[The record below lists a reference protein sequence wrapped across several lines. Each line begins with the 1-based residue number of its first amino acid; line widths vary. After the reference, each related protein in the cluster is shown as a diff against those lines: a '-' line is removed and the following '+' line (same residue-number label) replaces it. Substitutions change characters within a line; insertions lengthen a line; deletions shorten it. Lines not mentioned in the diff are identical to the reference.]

1 MRNNIV
7 NNMRLDLDHERTRPR
22 ISVRQGDT
30 KTRSLH
36 FTLMQS
42 GKIYDL
48 SDVLVAAVNIVK
60 PDGKVCYNDCVI
72 DGSEI
77 QYEVTTQTINVL
89 GECIGQIELSMQD
102 GAVITSPEFV
112 IYVYNKILDPNIIE
126 SQNEYKSLVQQVAQ
140 AEDYC
145 NQAEQYKTLSENAE
159 RNISAM
165 ESGFTEK
172 ATALEEYQNEISG
185 MQETLRQQADDAK
198 TLINKS
204 VTEAGGYA
212 DEAKNSAAG
221 AESSATEAAG
231 SATGAAN
238 SAKGAA
244 SSAAGA
250 AGSATEAANSA
261 KGAESSAT
269 GAANSATEASGY
281 ADEAKN
287 SAAGAASSETG
298 AASSATE
305 AKNYATG
312 DKNSAKVYYEKT
324 LELFNSLQNV
334 IDSIGYPKGE

>member
-7 NNMRLDLDHERTRPR
+7 NNMRLDMDHERTRPR

-48 SDVLVAAVNIVK
+48 SDVLVAAVSIVK

-185 MQETLRQQADDAK
+185 MQETLRQQADDAI
-198 TLINKS
+198 TLINQS

-212 DEAKNSAAG
+212 DKAANSAAG
-221 AESSATEAAG
+221 AASSATEAAG

-238 SAKGAA
+238 SA
-244 SSAAGA
+244 
-250 AGSATEAANSA
+250 TEA
-261 KGAESSAT
+261 G
-269 GAANSATEASGY
+269 GY
-281 ADEAKN
+281 ADKAKS
-287 SAAGAASSETG
+287 SAAGAASSATG

-312 DKNSAKVYYEKT
+312 DKNSAKYYYEKT

>member
-1 MRNNIV
+1 
-7 NNMRLDLDHERTRPR
+7 MRLDLDHERTRPR

-212 DEAKNSAAG
+212 DEAK
-221 AESSATEAAG
+221 
-231 SATGAAN
+231 
-238 SAKGAA
+238 

-250 AGSATEAANSA
+250 AN
-261 KGAESSAT
+261 SAT
-269 GAANSATEASGY
+269 GAAGSATKA
-281 ADEAKN
+281 AN
-287 SAAGAASSETG
+287 SAAGAASSATG
-298 AASSATE
+298 AASSAIE

-312 DKNSAKVYYEKT
+312 DKNSAKYYYEKT

>member
-48 SDVLVAAVNIVK
+48 SDVLVAAVSIVK

-126 SQNEYKSLVQQVAQ
+126 SQNEYKLLVQQVAQ

-185 MQETLRQQADDAK
+185 MQETLRQQADDAI
-198 TLINKS
+198 TLINQS
-204 VTEAGGYA
+204 VTEASGYA
-212 DEAKNSAAG
+212 DRAK
-221 AESSATEAAG
+221 SSATEAAG

-238 SAKGAA
+238 SAAGAA
-244 SSAAGA
+244 SSAAEAAGSATGAANSAAEA
-250 AGSATEAANSA
+250 AGSATEAA
-261 KGAESSAT
+261 SSAT
-269 GAANSATEASGY
+269 GATG
-281 ADEAKN
+281 
-287 SAAGAASSETG
+287 SAAGAAR
-298 AASSATE
+298 SATE

-312 DKNSAKVYYEKT
+312 DKNSAKFYYEKT

-334 IDSIGYPKGE
+334 IDSIGYPKGV

>member
-212 DEAKNSAAG
+212 DEAA
-221 AESSATEAAG
+221 
-231 SATGAAN
+231 
-238 SAKGAA
+238 
-244 SSAAGA
+244 
-250 AGSATEAANSA
+250 
-261 KGAESSAT
+261 SSAT
-269 GAANSATEASGY
+269 GAA
-281 ADEAKN
+281 
-287 SAAGAASSETG
+287 
-298 AASSATE
+298 SSAIE

-312 DKNSAKVYYEKT
+312 DKNSAKYYYEKT

>member
-48 SDVLVAAVNIVK
+48 SDVLVAAVSIVK

-185 MQETLRQQADDAK
+185 MQETLRQQADDEK
-198 TLINKS
+198 TLINMS

-212 DEAKNSAAG
+212 DEAK
-221 AESSATEAAG
+221 SSATEAAG
-231 SATGAAN
+231 SAA
-238 SAKGAA
+238 
-244 SSAAGA
+244 
-250 AGSATEAANSA
+250 
-261 KGAESSAT
+261 

-281 ADEAKN
+281 ADKAKSSATEAAG
-287 SAAGAASSETG
+287 SAAGAANSATEASGYADKAKSSAAG
-298 AASSATE
+298 AAGSATE

-312 DKNSAKVYYEKT
+312 DKNSAKYYYEKT

>member
-7 NNMRLDLDHERTRPR
+7 NNMRLDLDHERTRHR

-48 SDVLVAAVNIVK
+48 SDVLVAAVSIVK

-126 SQNEYKSLVQQVAQ
+126 SQNEYKLLVQQVAQ

-172 ATALEEYQNEISG
+172 ATTLEEYQNEISG
-185 MQETLRQQADDAK
+185 MQETLRQQADDAI
-198 TLINKS
+198 TLINQS
-204 VTEAGGYA
+204 VTEASGYA
-212 DEAKNSAAG
+212 DRAK
-221 AESSATEAAG
+221 SSATEAVG

-238 SAKGAA
+238 SAAGAA
-244 SSAAGA
+244 SSAAEA
-250 AGSATEAANSA
+250 AGSATEAA
-261 KGAESSAT
+261 SSAT
-269 GAANSATEASGY
+269 GATG
-281 ADEAKN
+281 
-287 SAAGAASSETG
+287 SAAGAAR
-298 AASSATE
+298 SATE

-312 DKNSAKVYYEKT
+312 DKNSAKFYYEKT

-334 IDSIGYPKGE
+334 IDSIGYPKGV

>member
-7 NNMRLDLDHERTRPR
+7 NNMRLDMDHERTRPR

-48 SDVLVAAVNIVK
+48 SDVLVAAVSIVK

-112 IYVYNKILDPNIIE
+112 IYVYNMILDQNIIE

-185 MQETLRQQADDAK
+185 MQETLRQQADDAI
-198 TLINKS
+198 TLINQS
-204 VTEAGGYA
+204 VTEASGYA
-212 DEAKNSAAG
+212 DRAK
-221 AESSATEAAG
+221 SSATEAAG

-238 SAKGAA
+238 SAAGAA
-244 SSAAGA
+244 SSAAEA
-250 AGSATEAANSA
+250 AGSATEAA
-261 KGAESSAT
+261 SSAT
-269 GAANSATEASGY
+269 GAANSA
-281 ADEAKN
+281 
-287 SAAGAASSETG
+287 AGAASSAAEAAGSATEAASSATGAAGSATG

-312 DKNSAKVYYEKT
+312 DKNSAKFYYEKT

>member
-48 SDVLVAAVNIVK
+48 SDVLVAAVSIVK

-126 SQNEYKSLVQQVAQ
+126 SQNEYKLLVQQVAQ

-185 MQETLRQQADDAK
+185 MQETLRQQADDAI
-198 TLINKS
+198 TLINQS
-204 VTEAGGYA
+204 VTEASGYA
-212 DEAKNSAAG
+212 DRAK
-221 AESSATEAAG
+221 SSATEAAG

-238 SAKGAA
+238 SAAGAA
-244 SSAAGA
+244 SSAAEA
-250 AGSATEAANSA
+250 AGSATGAANSA
-261 KGAESSAT
+261 KEASGYADKAKSSTTEAAGSAT
-269 GAANSATEASGY
+269 GAANSATEA
-281 ADEAKN
+281 K
-287 SAAGAASSETG
+287 
-298 AASSATE
+298 
-305 AKNYATG
+305 KYATG
-312 DKNSAKVYYEKT
+312 DKNSAKFYYEKT

>member
-48 SDVLVAAVNIVK
+48 SDVLVAAVSIVK

-185 MQETLRQQADDAK
+185 MQETLRQQADDEK
-198 TLINKS
+198 TLINMS

-212 DEAKNSAAG
+212 DEAK
-221 AESSATEAAG
+221 SSATEAAG
-231 SATGAAN
+231 SAA
-238 SAKGAA
+238 
-244 SSAAGA
+244 
-250 AGSATEAANSA
+250 
-261 KGAESSAT
+261 

-281 ADEAKN
+281 ADKAKS
-287 SAAGAASSETG
+287 SAAGAAG
-298 AASSATE
+298 SATE

-312 DKNSAKVYYEKT
+312 DKNSAKYYYEKT

>member
-48 SDVLVAAVNIVK
+48 SDVLVAAVSIVK

-204 VTEAGGYA
+204 VTEASGYA
-212 DEAKNSAAG
+212 DKAK
-221 AESSATEAAG
+221 
-231 SATGAAN
+231 
-238 SAKGAA
+238 

-250 AGSATEAANSA
+250 A
-261 KGAESSAT
+261 K
-269 GAANSATEASGY
+269 SATEASGY
-281 ADEAKN
+281 ADKAKSSAAGAASSATEASGYADKAKSSAAGAASSATGAAGSATKAAN
-287 SAAGAASSETG
+287 SAAGAASSATG

-312 DKNSAKVYYEKT
+312 DKNSAKYYYEKT

>member
-7 NNMRLDLDHERTRPR
+7 NNMRLDMDHERTRPR

-48 SDVLVAAVNIVK
+48 SDVLVAAVSIVK

-126 SQNEYKSLVQQVAQ
+126 SQNEYKSLVQKVAQ

-185 MQETLRQQADDAK
+185 MQETLRQQADDAI
-198 TLINKS
+198 TLINQS
-204 VTEAGGYA
+204 ATEASGYA
-212 DEAKNSAAG
+212 DEAKSSATGAASSAAGAASSATEASGYADEAKSSAAG

-231 SATGAAN
+231 SA
-238 SAKGAA
+238 
-244 SSAAGA
+244 
-250 AGSATEAANSA
+250 
-261 KGAESSAT
+261 
-269 GAANSATEASGY
+269 
-281 ADEAKN
+281 
-287 SAAGAASSETG
+287 TG

-312 DKNSAKVYYEKT
+312 DKNSAKYYYEKT

>member
-48 SDVLVAAVNIVK
+48 SDVLVAAVSIVK

-204 VTEAGGYA
+204 VTEASGYA
-212 DEAKNSAAG
+212 DKAK
-221 AESSATEAAG
+221 
-231 SATGAAN
+231 
-238 SAKGAA
+238 

-250 AGSATEAANSA
+250 A
-261 KGAESSAT
+261 K
-269 GAANSATEASGY
+269 SATEASGY
-281 ADEAKN
+281 ADKAKSSAAGAASSATGAAGSATKAAN
-287 SAAGAASSETG
+287 SAAGAASSATG

-312 DKNSAKVYYEKT
+312 DKNSAKYYYEKT

>member
-1 MRNNIV
+1 M
-7 NNMRLDLDHERTRPR
+7 
-22 ISVRQGDT
+22 
-30 KTRSLH
+30 
-36 FTLMQS
+36 
-42 GKIYDL
+42 
-48 SDVLVAAVNIVK
+48 AAVSIVK

-185 MQETLRQQADDAK
+185 MQETLRQQADDEK
-198 TLINKS
+198 TLINMS

-212 DEAKNSAAG
+212 DEAK
-221 AESSATEAAG
+221 SSATEAAG
-231 SATGAAN
+231 SAA
-238 SAKGAA
+238 
-244 SSAAGA
+244 
-250 AGSATEAANSA
+250 
-261 KGAESSAT
+261 

-281 ADEAKN
+281 ADKAKS
-287 SAAGAASSETG
+287 SAAGAAG
-298 AASSATE
+298 SATE

-312 DKNSAKVYYEKT
+312 DKNSAKYYYEKT

>member
-48 SDVLVAAVNIVK
+48 SDVLVAAVSIVK

-126 SQNEYKSLVQQVAQ
+126 SQNEYKLLVQQVAQ

-185 MQETLRQQADDAK
+185 MQETLRQQADDAI
-198 TLINKS
+198 TLINQS
-204 VTEAGGYA
+204 VTEASGYA
-212 DEAKNSAAG
+212 DRAK
-221 AESSATEAAG
+221 SSATEAAG

-238 SAKGAA
+238 SAAGAA
-244 SSAAGA
+244 SSAAEA
-250 AGSATEAANSA
+250 AGSATEAA
-261 KGAESSAT
+261 SSAT
-269 GAANSATEASGY
+269 GATG
-281 ADEAKN
+281 
-287 SAAGAASSETG
+287 SAAGAAR
-298 AASSATE
+298 SATE

-312 DKNSAKVYYEKT
+312 DKNSAKFYYEKT

-334 IDSIGYPKGE
+334 IDSIGYPKGV

>member
-1 MRNNIV
+1 MNG
-7 NNMRLDLDHERTRPR
+7 HAPR

-48 SDVLVAAVNIVK
+48 SDVLVAAVSIVK

-185 MQETLRQQADDAK
+185 MQETLRQQADDEK
-198 TLINKS
+198 TLINMS

-212 DEAKNSAAG
+212 DEAK
-221 AESSATEAAG
+221 SSATEAAG
-231 SATGAAN
+231 SAA
-238 SAKGAA
+238 
-244 SSAAGA
+244 
-250 AGSATEAANSA
+250 
-261 KGAESSAT
+261 

-281 ADEAKN
+281 ADKAKSSATEAAG
-287 SAAGAASSETG
+287 SAAGAANSATEASGYADKAKSSAAG
-298 AASSATE
+298 AAGSATE

-312 DKNSAKVYYEKT
+312 DKNSAKYYYEKT

>member
-7 NNMRLDLDHERTRPR
+7 NNMRLDMDHERTRPR

-48 SDVLVAAVNIVK
+48 SDVLVAAVSIVK

-185 MQETLRQQADDAK
+185 TQETLRQQADDAK

-212 DEAKNSAAG
+212 DKAK
-221 AESSATEAAG
+221 SSATEAAG

-238 SAKGAA
+238 SAKEA
-244 SSAAGA
+244 SGYADKAKS
-250 AGSATEAANSA
+250 STTEAA
-261 KGAESSAT
+261 GSAT
-269 GAANSATEASGY
+269 GAANSATEA
-281 ADEAKN
+281 K
-287 SAAGAASSETG
+287 
-298 AASSATE
+298 
-305 AKNYATG
+305 KYATG
-312 DKNSAKVYYEKT
+312 DKNSAKFYYEKT

>member
-212 DEAKNSAAG
+212 DEAK
-221 AESSATEAAG
+221 
-231 SATGAAN
+231 
-238 SAKGAA
+238 

-250 AGSATEAANSA
+250 AN
-261 KGAESSAT
+261 SAT
-269 GAANSATEASGY
+269 GAAGSATKA
-281 ADEAKN
+281 AN
-287 SAAGAASSETG
+287 SAAGAASSATG
-298 AASSATE
+298 EASSAIE

-312 DKNSAKVYYEKT
+312 DKNSAKYYYEKT

>member
-7 NNMRLDLDHERTRPR
+7 NNMRLDMDHERTRPR

-212 DEAKNSAAG
+212 DKAKSSAAG

-231 SATGAAN
+231 SATKAANSAAGAAN
-238 SAKGAA
+238 SA
-244 SSAAGA
+244 
-250 AGSATEAANSA
+250 TEAA
-261 KGAESSAT
+261 GSAT
-269 GAANSATEASGY
+269 GAANSA
-281 ADEAKN
+281 
-287 SAAGAASSETG
+287 AGAASSATE

-312 DKNSAKVYYEKT
+312 DKNSAKYYYEKT

>member
-1 MRNNIV
+1 
-7 NNMRLDLDHERTRPR
+7 
-22 ISVRQGDT
+22 
-30 KTRSLH
+30 
-36 FTLMQS
+36 MQS

-48 SDVLVAAVNIVK
+48 SDVLVAAVSIVK

-102 GAVITSPEFV
+102 GAVITSPEFA

-140 AEDYC
+140 AKDYC

-198 TLINKS
+198 TLINMS

-212 DEAKNSAAG
+212 DEAKS
-221 AESSATEAAG
+221 
-231 SATGAAN
+231 
-238 SAKGAA
+238 
-244 SSAAGA
+244 
-250 AGSATEAANSA
+250 
-261 KGAESSAT
+261 
-269 GAANSATEASGY
+269 
-281 ADEAKN
+281 
-287 SAAGAASSETG
+287 SAAGAASSATEAGGYADEAKSSAAG

-312 DKNSAKVYYEKT
+312 DKNSAKYYYEKT

>member
-1 MRNNIV
+1 
-7 NNMRLDLDHERTRPR
+7 MRLDLDHERTRPR

-48 SDVLVAAVNIVK
+48 SDVLVAAVSIVK

-102 GAVITSPEFV
+102 GAVIASPEFV
-112 IYVYNKILDPNIIE
+112 IYVYNKILAPNIIE

-185 MQETLRQQADDAK
+185 MQETLRQQADDAI
-198 TLINKS
+198 TLINQS
-204 VTEAGGYA
+204 VTEASGYA
-212 DEAKNSAAG
+212 DKAK
-221 AESSATEAAG
+221 SSATEAAG

-238 SAKGAA
+238 SAE
-244 SSAAGA
+244 GA

-261 KGAESSAT
+261 KGAASSAT

-287 SAAGAASSETG
+287 SAAGAAGSATEAANSAKG

-334 IDSIGYPKGE
+334 IDSIGYPKGV

>member
-48 SDVLVAAVNIVK
+48 SDVLVAAVSLVK

-185 MQETLRQQADDAK
+185 MQETLRQQADDAI
-198 TLINKS
+198 TLINQS
-204 VTEAGGYA
+204 VTEASGYA
-212 DEAKNSAAG
+212 DKAK
-221 AESSATEAAG
+221 SSATEAAG

-238 SAKGAA
+238 
-244 SSAAGA
+244 SAAGA

-261 KGAESSAT
+261 KGAANSAKGAASSAT

-287 SAAGAASSETG
+287 SAAGAAGSATG

>member
-48 SDVLVAAVNIVK
+48 SDVLVAAVSIVK

-89 GECIGQIELSMQD
+89 GECIGQIELSIQD

-185 MQETLRQQADDAK
+185 MQETLRQQADDAI
-198 TLINKS
+198 TLINQS
-204 VTEAGGYA
+204 VTEASGYA
-212 DEAKNSAAG
+212 DETKN
-221 AESSATEAAG
+221 
-231 SATGAAN
+231 
-238 SAKGAA
+238 
-244 SSAAGA
+244 SAAGA

-261 KGAESSAT
+261 KGAASSAT
-269 GAANSATEASGY
+269 GAANSATDASGY

-287 SAAGAASSETG
+287 SAAGAAGSATEAANSAKGAASSATEAANSAKG

-334 IDSIGYPKGE
+334 IDSIGYPKGV

>member
-48 SDVLVAAVNIVK
+48 SDVLVAAVSIVK

-165 ESGFTEK
+165 ESGFAEK

-185 MQETLRQQADDAK
+185 MQETLRQQADDAI
-198 TLINKS
+198 TLINQS
-204 VTEAGGYA
+204 VTEASGYA
-212 DEAKNSAAG
+212 DKAK
-221 AESSATEAAG
+221 SSATEAAG

-238 SAKGAA
+238 
-244 SSAAGA
+244 SAAGA

-261 KGAESSAT
+261 KGAANSAKGAANSAKGAASSAT

-287 SAAGAASSETG
+287 SAAGAAG
-298 AASSATE
+298 SATE

-334 IDSIGYPKGE
+334 IDSIGYPKGV

>member
-48 SDVLVAAVNIVK
+48 SDVLVAAVSIVK

-145 NQAEQYKTLSENAE
+145 NQAEQCKTLSENAE

-185 MQETLRQQADDAK
+185 MQETLRQQAD
-198 TLINKS
+198 
-204 VTEAGGYA
+204 
-212 DEAKNSAAG
+212 EAKNSAAG
-221 AESSATEAAG
+221 AAS

-238 SAKGAA
+238 
-244 SSAAGA
+244 SAAGA

-261 KGAESSAT
+261 KGAVSSAT

-287 SAAGAASSETG
+287 SAAGAASSCLLYTSD
-298 AASSATE
+298 AADE
-305 AKNYATG
+305 
-312 DKNSAKVYYEKT
+312 
-324 LELFNSLQNV
+324 
-334 IDSIGYPKGE
+334 

>member
-1 MRNNIV
+1 
-7 NNMRLDLDHERTRPR
+7 MRLDLDHERTRPR

-48 SDVLVAAVNIVK
+48 SDVLVAAVSIVK

-165 ESGFTEK
+165 ESGFAEK

-185 MQETLRQQADDAK
+185 MQETLRQQADDAI
-198 TLINKS
+198 TLINQS
-204 VTEAGGYA
+204 VTEASGYA
-212 DEAKNSAAG
+212 DKAK
-221 AESSATEAAG
+221 SSATEAAG

-238 SAKGAA
+238 
-244 SSAAGA
+244 SAAGA

-261 KGAESSAT
+261 KGAANSAKGAASSAT

-287 SAAGAASSETG
+287 SAAGAVG
-298 AASSATE
+298 SATE

-334 IDSIGYPKGE
+334 IDSIGYPKGV

>member
-1 MRNNIV
+1 
-7 NNMRLDLDHERTRPR
+7 
-22 ISVRQGDT
+22 
-30 KTRSLH
+30 
-36 FTLMQS
+36 MQS

-48 SDVLVAAVNIVK
+48 SDVLVAAVSIVK

-102 GAVITSPEFV
+102 GAVITSPEFA

-140 AEDYC
+140 AKDYC

-198 TLINKS
+198 TLINMS

-212 DEAKNSAAG
+212 DEAKSSAAG
-221 AESSATEAAG
+221 AASSATEAGGYADEAKSSAAGAANSATEAGGYADKAKSSAAGAASSATEAAG
-231 SATGAAN
+231 SAA
-238 SAKGAA
+238 
-244 SSAAGA
+244 
-250 AGSATEAANSA
+250 
-261 KGAESSAT
+261 
-269 GAANSATEASGY
+269 GAANSATEAGGY
-281 ADEAKN
+281 ADEAKS
-287 SAAGAASSETG
+287 SAAG

-312 DKNSAKVYYEKT
+312 DKNSAKYYYEKT

>member
-48 SDVLVAAVNIVK
+48 SDVLVAAVSIVK

-165 ESGFTEK
+165 ESGFAEK

-185 MQETLRQQADDAK
+185 MQETLRQQADDAI
-198 TLINKS
+198 TLINQS
-204 VTEAGGYA
+204 VTEASGYA
-212 DEAKNSAAG
+212 DKAK
-221 AESSATEAAG
+221 SSATEAAG

-238 SAKGAA
+238 
-244 SSAAGA
+244 SAAGA

-261 KGAESSAT
+261 KGAANSAKGAASSAT

-287 SAAGAASSETG
+287 SAAGAVG
-298 AASSATE
+298 SATE

-334 IDSIGYPKGE
+334 IDSIGYPKGV

>member
-48 SDVLVAAVNIVK
+48 SDVLVAAVSIVK

-145 NQAEQYKTLSENAE
+145 NQAEQYKTLLENAE

-212 DEAKNSAAG
+212 DKAKNSAAG
-221 AESSATEAAG
+221 AAS

-238 SAKGAA
+238 
-244 SSAAGA
+244 SAAGA

-261 KGAESSAT
+261 KGAVSSAT

-287 SAAGAASSETG
+287 SAAGAASSATG

-334 IDSIGYPKGE
+334 IDSIGYPKGV

>member
-48 SDVLVAAVNIVK
+48 SDVLVAAVSIVK

-145 NQAEQYKTLSENAE
+145 NQAEQCKTLSENAE

-185 MQETLRQQADDAK
+185 MQETLRQQADDAI
-198 TLINKS
+198 TLINQS
-204 VTEAGGYA
+204 V
-212 DEAKNSAAG
+212 
-221 AESSATEAAG
+221 
-231 SATGAAN
+231 
-238 SAKGAA
+238 
-244 SSAAGA
+244 
-250 AGSATEAANSA
+250 
-261 KGAESSAT
+261 
-269 GAANSATEASGY
+269 TEASGY

-287 SAAGAASSETG
+287 SAAGAASSATG

-312 DKNSAKVYYEKT
+312 DKNSAKFYYEKT

-334 IDSIGYPKGE
+334 IDSIGYPKGV

>member
-212 DEAKNSAAG
+212 DEAK
-221 AESSATEAAG
+221 
-231 SATGAAN
+231 
-238 SAKGAA
+238 

-250 AGSATEAANSA
+250 AN
-261 KGAESSAT
+261 SAT
-269 GAANSATEASGY
+269 GAAGSATKA
-281 ADEAKN
+281 AN
-287 SAAGAASSETG
+287 SAAGAASSATG
-298 AASSATE
+298 AASSAIE

-312 DKNSAKVYYEKT
+312 DKNSAKYYYEKT

>member
-7 NNMRLDLDHERTRPR
+7 NNMRLDMDHERTRPR

-48 SDVLVAAVNIVK
+48 SDVLVAAVSIVK

-198 TLINKS
+198 TLINMS

-212 DEAKNSAAG
+212 DEAK
-221 AESSATEAAG
+221 
-231 SATGAAN
+231 
-238 SAKGAA
+238 

-250 AGSATEAANSA
+250 AN
-261 KGAESSAT
+261 SAT
-269 GAANSATEASGY
+269 GAAGSATKA
-281 ADEAKN
+281 AN
-287 SAAGAASSETG
+287 SAAGAASSATG

-312 DKNSAKVYYEKT
+312 DKNSAKYYYEKT

>member
-221 AESSATEAAG
+221 AAG

>member
-36 FTLMQS
+36 FTL
-42 GKIYDL
+42 IYDL
-48 SDVLVAAVNIVK
+48 SDVLVAAVSIVK

-212 DEAKNSAAG
+212 DEAK
-221 AESSATEAAG
+221 SSATEASG
-231 SATGAAN
+231 SAA
-238 SAKGAA
+238 
-244 SSAAGA
+244 
-250 AGSATEAANSA
+250 
-261 KGAESSAT
+261 

-281 ADEAKN
+281 ADKAKS
-287 SAAGAASSETG
+287 SAAGAAG
-298 AASSATE
+298 SATE

-312 DKNSAKVYYEKT
+312 ENSAKYYYEKT

-334 IDSIGYPKGE
+334 IDSTGYPKGE